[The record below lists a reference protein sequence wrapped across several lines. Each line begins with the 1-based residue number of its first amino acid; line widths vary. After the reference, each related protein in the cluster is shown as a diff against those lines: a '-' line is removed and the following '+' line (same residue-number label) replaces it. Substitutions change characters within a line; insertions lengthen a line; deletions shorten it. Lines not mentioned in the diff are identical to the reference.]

1 MVDTNPEIGQTV
13 DAQGIQTNYHDSG
26 GDGLPV
32 LLLHGSGPGV
42 SAWANWRMNI
52 PALATDHRVVAP
64 DIVGFGYTERP
75 TDFNYTMDNWIEH
88 VIALM
93 DTLSID
99 RFSLIGNSFGGAL
112 ALGIAI
118 RYPHRVEKL
127 VLMGS
132 VGVSFELTEGL
143 DKVWGYTPTVEN
155 MKEIMAYFAY
165 NQALVSDDLAEL
177 RYRASIQEG
186 FQESFACM
194 FPKPRQRWINAMTFS
209 DAEIQSIKC
218 PTLILHGR
226 EDLVIPPA
234 NSQRLFSLIENAQ
247 LHLFGC
253 CGHWTQIE
261 HAETFNYQVN
271 HFLD

>member
-1 MVDTNPEIGQTV
+1 MIDKNLETGETIDV
-13 DAQGIQTNYHDSG
+13 QGIRTNYHDST

-42 SAWANWRMNI
+42 SAWANWRMTI

-64 DIVGFGYTERP
+64 DIVGFGFTERP
-75 TDFNYTMDNWIEH
+75 GDFNYTMDNWIEH

-93 DTLSID
+93 DALSIK
-99 RFSLIGNSFGGAL
+99 RFALIGNSFGGAL

-143 DKVWGYTPTVEN
+143 DKVWGYTPSVEN
-155 MKEIMAYFAY
+155 MKEVMTYFAY
-165 NQALVSDDLAEL
+165 NQALISDDLAEL

-186 FQESFACM
+186 FQESFARM
-194 FPKPRQRWINAMTFS
+194 FPEPRQRWIDAMAFS
-209 DAEIQSIKC
+209 DAQIQSISC
-218 PTLILHGR
+218 PTLVLHGR
-226 EDLVIPPA
+226 EDMIIPPA
-234 NSQRLFSLIENAQ
+234 NSQHLFSLIENAQ
-247 LHLFGC
+247 LHLFGR

-261 HAETFNYQVN
+261 HAETFNHQVS